1 MFNFSIE
8 YSDLIWGDKFNCIPN
23 TKFLKI
29 DDAYDFIK
37 NNHSSKN
44 IITHN
49 GDIAVDEKFKS
60 YINKFPKWY
69 GQNIVTASTKFSP
82 IPIGLENDYVFNSID
97 KKNMLVRFSN
107 ERSSVIPSK
116 MLYVN
121 HNIGTN
127 PSERNKPYS
136 IFNTS
141 SWSTVEY
148 SGGFDY
154 QEHYYSK
161 ILDHFFMLSPP
172 GNGIDCHRTWEALIL
187 GCIPIVKSSGLDPL
201 YEDLPVCIVKCWSD
215 VNKDYLIN
223 FLNTMKSYNYEKLSL
238 NYWVNLIKSKHI

>member
-49 GDIAVDEKFKS
+49 GDIAVDEKFNS

-69 GQNIVTASTKFSP
+69 GQNIVTASPKFSP

-107 ERSSVIPSK
+107 ERSSVMPSK
-116 MLYVN
+116 MFYVN
-121 HNIGTN
+121 HNQSLVALHALLYLLII
-127 PSERNKPYS
+127 SFLRLL
-136 IFNTS
+136 
-141 SWSTVEY
+141 
-148 SGGFDY
+148 
-154 QEHYYSK
+154 Q
-161 ILDHFFMLSPP
+161 LDLL
-172 GNGIDCHRTWEALIL
+172 ID
-187 GCIPIVKSSGLDPL
+187 
-201 YEDLPVCIVKCWSD
+201 
-215 VNKDYLIN
+215 
-223 FLNTMKSYNYEKLSL
+223 
-238 NYWVNLIKSKHI
+238 NLV